1 MTKTLHKPKTGA
13 HTASRKIDKLTNTNN
28 ITAKITLSELYEEWF
43 SRYKITVKQ
52 RSALATETVLK
63 KYFCTSQKILL

>member
-1 MTKTLHKPKTGA
+1 M
-13 HTASRKIDKLTNTNN
+13 
-28 ITAKITLSELYEEWF
+28 
-43 SRYKITVKQ
+43 TVKQ